1 MDTRQARERIA
12 GAIADLLSRPGFE
25 RLLDQA
31 NCHRPPSQTIRLI
44 GHWNPD
50 HRRWDFSVRF

>member
-1 MDTRQARERIA
+1 MDTHQARERLA
-12 GAIADLLSRPGFE
+12 AAVAELLGRPGLE
-25 RLLDQA
+25 RLVDQA
-31 NCHRPPSQTIRLI
+31 NCHQPPSQTIRLI